1 MRAVVFFGSR
11 KTRPSP
17 DPWSAWDF
25 FVVVSGYRPYFDALA
40 SSGAVHRSPALLALV
55 SRWLPPSQV
64 SLRPLVGGETVRA
77 KCSVISLADFERAT
91 SGRRRDHFCAGRL
104 FQPTEVAWTA
114 SDADRRAVLAA
125 LASAHQATLGWAR
138 PWLDASFDALELARR
153 LLEVSL
159 RAEIRP
165 EPSGR
170 AEALIQGQ
178 AEYHRA
184 VYGALLE
191 EQAAAG
197 TLRRAG
203 EGRYAAAAPAG
214 TAERL
219 GLRIY
224 FLRSLIRA
232 TLRWGKH
239 MLTFEDWL
247 DYIVHKIE
255 RHGGQPVELTPRERR
270 WPLVFLWPRLWRFL
284 RAKDHGR

>member
-1 MRAVVFFGSR
+1 MI
-11 KTRPSP
+11 
-17 DPWSAWDF
+17 
-25 FVVVSGYRPYFDALA
+25 VSGYRAFFDALA
-40 SSGAVHRSPALLALV
+40 RAGAVHRSPALLALV
-55 SRWLPPSQV
+55 SRWLPPSQL
-64 SLRPLVGGETVRA
+64 SLRPVVAGQAVRA
-77 KCSVISLADFERAT
+77 KCSVISLAHFERET
-91 SGRRRDHFCAGRL
+91 SGRRHDHFCAGRL
-104 FQPTEVAWTA
+104 FQPTELAWTA
-114 SDADRRAVLAA
+114 SAADRAAVLAA
-125 LASAHQATLGWAR
+125 LASAHQATLAWAR
-138 PWLDASFDALELARR
+138 PWLPSSFDALELARR
-153 LLEVSL
+153 LLDVSL

-203 EGRYAAAAPAG
+203 EGRYATAAPAG
-214 TAERL
+214 SAERL
-219 GLRIY
+219 ALRIY
-224 FLRSLIRA
+224 FLRSLVRA

-255 RHGGQPVELTPRERR
+255 RHGGQPMELTARERD

-284 RAKDHGR
+284 RTKDQGR